1 MPSTY
6 STSLGFE
13 LPATGEQSGTWGD
26 TVNRNVGT
34 LIEEAIAGVEA
45 VAMADA
51 NVTLTSTSGAS
62 NQARNAVIVAT
73 GANTATRDLI
83 IPAVSKVYIVSN
95 STSGG
100 QSIRIKTTTG
110 TAVTIAN
117 GIHAVVYCDGLDTF
131 SVADSTAGAGGTV
144 SSITVSSPLTGGTI
158 TSTGTIGM
166 ATVSGLTPGTYGT
179 ATAIPTFTVDTYG
192 RVTYASQVSIG
203 GGVGSGTVTQVST
216 GAGLTGGPI
225 TSSGTISL
233 STTGVS
239 AASYGSSSAIPVLTV
254 DVYGRITGITTTP
267 LSAVTAI
274 SNTGAAVTATTTN
287 LTISSAGTVAMT
299 NSGTFSVSGNQTI
312 GGTFTVSGVSTFNG
326 AVTLGSSTLTIPN
339 TLNMGTGSKVL
350 RVGTGTN
357 NQVLVSYSGS
367 VVRGLVYYSSTT
379 IVGSGILGSA
389 DSNILQFS
397 GDDSAGTATFTVG
410 TVYKTGGGSFS
421 ATSDERLKDIHGTY
435 TKGLSELLELEPI
448 AFNYKDKRSETYI
461 GLSAQKV
468 QKTSFA
474 NIVQRKEDGYL
485 AIDPSEITYAIVN
498 ALKEINNRLG
508 VLEANG

>member
-13 LPATGEQSGTWGD
+13 LPAAGEQSGTWGD

-34 LIEEAIAGVEA
+34 LIEEAIAGVES

-51 NVTLTSTSGAS
+51 NVTLTTTSGAS
-62 NQARNAVIVAT
+62 NQARNAVLVAT

-83 IPAVSKVYIVSN
+83 IPAVTKVYIVSN

-100 QSIRIKTTTG
+100 QSIRIKTSAG

-117 GIHAVVYCDGLDTF
+117 GVRAVVYCDGLDSY
-131 SVADSTAGAGGTV
+131 SVADSTASAGGTV

-216 GAGLTGGPI
+216 GAGLSGGPI

-254 DVYGRITGITTTP
+254 DVYGRITSITTTP
-267 LSAVTAI
+267 LSAVTSI

-312 GGTFTVSGVSTFNG
+312 GGTLTVTGTSTFNG
-326 AVTLGSSTLTIPN
+326 TVVLGSSTLTIPN

-350 RVGTGTN
+350 RVGTGSN

-367 VVRGLVYYSSTT
+367 VVRGLVYASSAVF
-379 IVGSGILGSA
+379 VGSGIIGG
-389 DSNILQFS
+389 DSNTLLFT
-397 GDDSAGTATFTVG
+397 GDNSSGTATFSVG

-421 ATSDERLKDIHGTY
+421 ATSDERLKDIHGDY
-435 TKGLSELLELEPI
+435 QKGLNELLELEPI
-448 AFNYKDKRSETYI
+448 SFNYKDKRNETYV